1 MPHEKRR
8 QIYLNG
14 EKMLRLENI
23 TKDYKVADTE
33 VAALR
38 GIDLAFRKSEFVS
51 VLGPSGCGKTTLL
64 NIIGGLDKYTSGEMF
79 INGVSTRYFR
89 DADWDVY
96 RNHRIG
102 FVFQSYNLIPHQTV
116 LGNVE
121 LALTI
126 AGVSK
131 AERVKRA
138 KRALDRV
145 GLEGQ
150 YYKKPN
156 QLSGGQ
162 CQRVAIARALVNE
175 PDILLADE
183 PTGALDTA
191 TSIQIMELI
200 KEIAREKLVIMVTH
214 NPELAEKYSTRII
227 RLLDGQTVDDSNP
240 YSPREEKAE
249 HNVKAESAPPA
260 ASAPN
265 QNAPSAKPQKRKQKN
280 KSNKEKAKM
289 SFWTAFR
296 LSAQNLFTKKGRT
309 IMTSVAGAIGII
321 GVSLVLAISY
331 GVQSY
336 IRTMQNDM
344 LSGNPI
350 TIEETTFDMSALMTT
365 MTPSEKKE
373 LIVENGFVNVNSLID
388 SLVQRSG
395 TADNL
400 VITNNITQDYVDFV
414 KGLPSEDTA
423 AVHLDYGLDVGNNIY
438 TDFKTE
444 LDGQAQNMSLTAIRT
459 IYTSVLKETKF
470 AQYATYVTNLTQN
483 FRQAPSDDA
492 YVLEQYDLLEG
503 KIAHASDEV
512 MIVVNKNTE
521 LTDLL
526 LAQLGYYSQDQFM
539 NLVYKASDDPLY
551 DASLDKDSFSYSEL
565 IGRTFVWYPNDEI
578 FSKSLNPFSPFTYR
592 AYGDGLENG
601 VELKVTG
608 ILRTKEDISYGCMS
622 AGFYYTEAFAQY
634 AIEQNI
640 DSEIASYLNEQ
651 GEKNF
656 TSLVYNG
663 IPTGITF
670 DYSYTYLG
678 ETHENQTGLV
688 GTPNAM
694 SALMG
699 SMGGGGSGDAPDEY
713 YTLTLQQLGGINLPS
728 SLAIYPVNFE
738 HKDAVLAYLDIW
750 NSDADIVVNGK
761 TIPAAERDD
770 ITYADNLSLVISMIN
785 DFIDV
790 VTYALIGFTALSL
803 VVSCVMIGI
812 ITYVSVVERTKEI
825 GVIRS
830 LGGRKRDVSYLFNAE
845 TFIIGLT
852 SGLIGI
858 GITYILCLII
868 NLIVSSVSV
877 IAAIAVFP
885 WYEALIMVCVSVVLT
900 LLSGLFPSQAAAK
913 KDPVVALRTE

>member
-1 MPHEKRR
+1 
-8 QIYLNG
+8 
-14 EKMLRLENI
+14 MLRLENI
-23 TKDYKVADTE
+23 TKDYKVADST

-38 GIDLAFRKSEFVS
+38 GVDLSFRKNEFVS

-79 INGVSTRYFR
+79 INGVSTRNFR
-89 DADWDVY
+89 DSDWDVY

-102 FVFQSYNLIPHQTV
+102 FVFQSYNLIPHQTI
-116 LGNVE
+116 LSNVE

-126 AGVSK
+126 AGIGK
-131 AERVKRA
+131 AERTRRA
-138 KRALDRV
+138 KHALDRV

-150 YYKKPN
+150 YNKKPN

-183 PTGALDTA
+183 PTGALDTV
-191 TSIQIMELI
+191 TSVQIMELI
-200 KEIAREKLVIMVTH
+200 KEIAKEKLVIMVTH
-214 NPELAEKYSTRII
+214 NPGLAEKYSTRII
-227 RLLDGQTVDDSNP
+227 KLLDGQILDDSNP
-240 YSPREEKAE
+240 YSGDEEKSE
-249 HNVKAESAPPA
+249 HETNLEQSSA
-260 ASAPN
+260 SVEK
-265 QNAPSAKPQKRKQKN
+265 SDKKCKRAKSRKTIDKKTQKYN
-280 KSNKEKAKM
+280 LGKEKAKM
-289 SFWTAFR
+289 SFGTAFR

-309 IMTSVAGAIGII
+309 IMTSIAGAIGII

-336 IRTMQNDM
+336 IKTMQNDM

-350 TIEETTFDMSALMTT
+350 TIEETTFDMSALMSS
-365 MTPSEKKE
+365 MTQPEKNE
-373 LIVENGFVNVNSLID
+373 LIVEHGFVNVNSLID
-388 SLVQRSG
+388 TLVQRSG

-400 VITNNITQDYVDFV
+400 VITNNITPQYVSFV
-414 KGLPSEDTA
+414 QGMPDEDVATI
-423 AVHLDYGLDVGNNIY
+423 HLDYGLDVGNNIY

-444 LDGQAQNMSLTAIRT
+444 LNGDAQNMSLTTIRT
-459 IYTSVLKETKF
+459 IYTAVLKETKF

-483 FRQAPSDDA
+483 FRQAPSDDS
-492 YVLEQYDLLEG
+492 YILEQYDLLEG
-503 KIAHASDEV
+503 QIAHNANEV

-539 NLVYKASDDPLY
+539 NLVYKSSDDPLY
-551 DASLDKDSFSYSEL
+551 DSTLDKDRFSYDEL
-565 IGRTFVWYPNDEI
+565 IGRSFVWYPNDEI
-578 FSKSLNPFSPFTYR
+578 FSTTSTPFSPFEYS

-601 VELKVTG
+601 VKLNVTG
-608 ILRTKEDISYGCMS
+608 ILRPKEDISYGCMS
-622 AGFYYTEAFAQY
+622 AGFYYTEALAKY
-634 AIEQNI
+634 AIEQNK
-640 DSEIASYLNEQ
+640 DSAITTYLNNQ
-651 GEKNF
+651 DEKSF
-656 TSLVYNG
+656 TSLIYNG

-670 DYSYTYLG
+670 KFSYTYLG
-678 ETHENQTGLV
+678 ELHENQTGLV

-699 SMGGGGSGDAPDEY
+699 SMGGGGSNAPDEY
-713 YTLTLQQLGGINLPS
+713 YTLTLQQLGGKDLPCALS
-728 SLAIYPVNFE
+728 IYPTNFE
-738 HKDAVLAYLDIW
+738 HKDAVLAYLDRW
-750 NSDADIVVNGK
+750 NSDESL
-761 TIPAAERDD
+761 TIDGNVIEASERDD

-785 DFIDV
+785 EFIDI
-790 VTYALIGFTALSL
+790 VTYALVGFTALSL

-845 TFIIGLT
+845 TFIIGLA
-852 SGLIGI
+852 SGLFGI
-858 GITYILCLII
+858 GITYLLCLVI

-877 IAAIAVFP
+877 ISAIAVFP
-885 WYEALIMVCVSVVLT
+885 WYEAVIMVCVSVLLT
-900 LLSGLFPSQAAAK
+900 LMSGLFPSRAAAK

>member
-1 MPHEKRR
+1 
-8 QIYLNG
+8 
-14 EKMLRLENI
+14 MLRLENI
-23 TKDYKVADTE
+23 TKDYKVADTT

-38 GIDLAFRKSEFVS
+38 GIDLAFRKNEFVS

-79 INGVSTRYFR
+79 INGKSTRHFN

-126 AGVSK
+126 AGVGK
-131 AERVKRA
+131 AERTRRA

-150 YYKKPN
+150 YNKKPN

-191 TSIQIMELI
+191 TSVQIMELI
-200 KEIAREKLVIMVTH
+200 KEIAHEKLVLMVTH

-227 RLLDGQTVDDSNP
+227 KLLDGKTTDDTNP
-240 YSPREEKAE
+240 YSLTEEKEEHKAE
-249 HNVKAESAPPA
+249 ESLPATADDGREPSDKKAESTPRAG
-260 ASAPN
+260 
-265 QNAPSAKPQKRKQKN
+265 KRKADKRTG
-280 KSNKEKAKM
+280 KEKAKM
-289 SFWTAFR
+289 SFGTAFR

-309 IMTSVAGAIGII
+309 VMTSIAGAIGII

-350 TIEETTFDMSALMTT
+350 TIEETTFDMSALMSS
-365 MTPSEKKE
+365 MTPSEKNE

-388 SLVQRSG
+388 TLVKRSG
-395 TADNL
+395 MADNL

-414 KGLPSEDTA
+414 KALPREDA
-423 AVHLDYGLDVGNNIY
+423 AAIHLDFGLDAGNNIY

-444 LDGQAQNMSLTAIRT
+444 HDGQAQNMSLTAIRT
-459 IYTSVLKETKF
+459 IYTAVLKETKF

-492 YVLEQYDLLEG
+492 YLTEQYDLIEG
-503 KIAHASDEV
+503 GLAHAADEV

-526 LAQLGYYSQDQFM
+526 LAQLGYYSQEEFM

-551 DASLDKDSFSYSEL
+551 DESLDKERFSYDEL
-565 IGRTFVWYPNDEI
+565 VGRSFVWYPNDEI
-578 FSKSLNPFSPFTYR
+578 FLASANPFSPFTYR
-592 AYGDGLENG
+592 AYGEGLENG
-601 VELKVTG
+601 IELTVTG
-608 ILRTKEDISYGCMS
+608 ILRPKEDISYGCMS
-622 AGFYYTEAFAQY
+622 AGFYYTEALAQT
-634 AIEQNI
+634 ALEQNENSAI
-640 DSEIASYLNEQ
+640 VSYLNEK

-670 DYSYTYLG
+670 DFSYTYLG

-699 SMGGGGSGDAPDEY
+699 SMGGGGSGNAPDEY
-713 YTLTLQQLGGINLPS
+713 YTLTLQQLGGVKLPS
-728 SLAIYPVNFE
+728 SLSVYPVNFE
-738 HKDAVLAYLDIW
+738 HKDAVIAYLDRW
-750 NSDADIVVNGK
+750 NSDEDIVVNGK
-761 TIPAAERDD
+761 LITAAERDD

-845 TFIIGLT
+845 TFIIGLA

-858 GITYILCLII
+858 GVTYALCLVV
-868 NLIVSSVSV
+868 NLIVSSVSA

-885 WYEALIMVCVSVVLT
+885 WYEAVIMVCVSVVLT
-900 LLSGLFPSQAAAK
+900 LLSGLFPSSAAAK

>member
-1 MPHEKRR
+1 
-8 QIYLNG
+8 
-14 EKMLRLENI
+14 MLRLENI
-23 TKDYKVADTE
+23 TKDYKVADTD

-79 INGVSTRYFR
+79 INGVSTRHFR

-131 AERVKRA
+131 AERTKRA

-200 KEIAREKLVIMVTH
+200 KEIASEKLVIMVTH

-227 RLLDGQTVDDSNP
+227 RLLDGRTIDDSNP
-240 YSPREEKAE
+240 YSLKEEMTE
-249 HNVKAESAPPA
+249 HNSKAESAPPA
-260 ASAPN
+260 ESVPPN

-365 MTPSEKKE
+365 H
-373 LIVENGFVNVNSLID
+373 D
-388 SLVQRSG
+388 
-395 TADNL
+395 
-400 VITNNITQDYVDFV
+400 
-414 KGLPSEDTA
+414 
-423 AVHLDYGLDVGNNIY
+423 AV
-438 TDFKTE
+438 
-444 LDGQAQNMSLTAIRT
+444 
-459 IYTSVLKETKF
+459 
-470 AQYATYVTNLTQN
+470 
-483 FRQAPSDDA
+483 
-492 YVLEQYDLLEG
+492 
-503 KIAHASDEV
+503 
-512 MIVVNKNTE
+512 
-521 LTDLL
+521 
-526 LAQLGYYSQDQFM
+526 
-539 NLVYKASDDPLY
+539 
-551 DASLDKDSFSYSEL
+551 
-565 IGRTFVWYPNDEI
+565 
-578 FSKSLNPFSPFTYR
+578 
-592 AYGDGLENG
+592 
-601 VELKVTG
+601 
-608 ILRTKEDISYGCMS
+608 
-622 AGFYYTEAFAQY
+622 
-634 AIEQNI
+634 
-640 DSEIASYLNEQ
+640 
-651 GEKNF
+651 GEKR
-656 TSLVYNG
+656 
-663 IPTGITF
+663 
-670 DYSYTYLG
+670 
-678 ETHENQTGLV
+678 
-688 GTPNAM
+688 
-694 SALMG
+694 
-699 SMGGGGSGDAPDEY
+699 
-713 YTLTLQQLGGINLPS
+713 
-728 SLAIYPVNFE
+728 
-738 HKDAVLAYLDIW
+738 
-750 NSDADIVVNGK
+750 AD
-761 TIPAAERDD
+761 
-770 ITYADNLSLVISMIN
+770 
-785 DFIDV
+785 
-790 VTYALIGFTALSL
+790 
-803 VVSCVMIGI
+803 C
-812 ITYVSVVERTKEI
+812 
-825 GVIRS
+825 
-830 LGGRKRDVSYLFNAE
+830 RKR
-845 TFIIGLT
+845 
-852 SGLIGI
+852 
-858 GITYILCLII
+858 LCQRQFL
-868 NLIVSSVSV
+868 NRHAR
-877 IAAIAVFP
+877 AAFRH
-885 WYEALIMVCVSVVLT
+885 
-900 LLSGLFPSQAAAK
+900 G
-913 KDPVVALRTE
+913 

>member
-1 MPHEKRR
+1 
-8 QIYLNG
+8 
-14 EKMLRLENI
+14 MLRLENI
-23 TKDYKVADTE
+23 TKDYKVADTT

-38 GIDLAFRKSEFVS
+38 GIDLAFRKNEFVS

-79 INGVSTRYFR
+79 INGKSTRHFN

-126 AGVSK
+126 AGVGK
-131 AERVKRA
+131 AERTRRA

-150 YYKKPN
+150 YNKKPN

-191 TSIQIMELI
+191 TSVQIMELI
-200 KEIAREKLVIMVTH
+200 KEIAHEKLVLMVTH

-227 RLLDGQTVDDSNP
+227 KLLDGKTTDDTNP
-240 YSPREEKAE
+240 YSLTEEKEEHKAE
-249 HNVKAESAPPA
+249 ESLPATADDGREPSDKKAESTPRAG
-260 ASAPN
+260 
-265 QNAPSAKPQKRKQKN
+265 KRKADKRTG
-280 KSNKEKAKM
+280 KEKAKM
-289 SFWTAFR
+289 SFGTAFR

-309 IMTSVAGAIGII
+309 VMTSIAGAIGII

-350 TIEETTFDMSALMTT
+350 TIEETTFDMSALMSS
-365 MTPSEKKE
+365 MTPSEKNE

-388 SLVQRSG
+388 TLVKRSG
-395 TADNL
+395 MADNL

-414 KGLPSEDTA
+414 KALPREDA
-423 AVHLDYGLDVGNNIY
+423 AAIHLDFGLDAGNNIY

-444 LDGQAQNMSLTAIRT
+444 HDGQAQNMSLTAIRT
-459 IYTSVLKETKF
+459 SYTAVLKETKF

-492 YVLEQYDLLEG
+492 YLTEQYDLIEG
-503 KIAHASDEV
+503 GLAHAADEV

-526 LAQLGYYSQDQFM
+526 LAQLGYYSQEEFM

-551 DASLDKDSFSYSEL
+551 DESLDKERFSYDEL
-565 IGRTFVWYPNDEI
+565 VGRSFVWYPNDEI
-578 FSKSLNPFSPFTYR
+578 FLASANPFSPFTYR
-592 AYGDGLENG
+592 AYGEGLENG
-601 VELKVTG
+601 IELTVTG
-608 ILRTKEDISYGCMS
+608 ILRPKEDISYGCMS
-622 AGFYYTEAFAQY
+622 AGFYYTEALAQNALAQNENS
-634 AIEQNI
+634 AIV
-640 DSEIASYLNEQ
+640 SYLNEK

-670 DYSYTYLG
+670 DFSYTYLG

-699 SMGGGGSGDAPDEY
+699 SMGGGGSGNAPDEY
-713 YTLTLQQLGGINLPS
+713 YTLTLQQLGGVKLPS
-728 SLAIYPVNFE
+728 SLSVYPVNFE
-738 HKDAVLAYLDIW
+738 HKDAVIAYLDRW
-750 NSDADIVVNGK
+750 NSDEDIVVNGK
-761 TIPAAERDD
+761 LITAAERDD

-845 TFIIGLT
+845 TFIIGLA

-858 GITYILCLII
+858 GVTYALCLVV
-868 NLIVSSVSV
+868 NLIVSSVSA

-885 WYEALIMVCVSVVLT
+885 WYEAVIMVCVSVVLT
-900 LLSGLFPSQAAAK
+900 LLSGLFPSSAAAK